1 MCGRIRNIDWS
12 QISRDSIIRR
22 TLEEVVEIRNGNIGE
37 PQRHIELE
45 PMPETA
51 PIEEPAAPAVQPETV
66 PV

>member
-12 QISRDSIIRR
+12 QITLDNLVRQ

-37 PQRHIELE
+37 PQRHIEFE
-45 PMPETA
+45 PLPDEVPVT
-51 PIEEPAAPAVQPETV
+51 EPAAPAVQPETA